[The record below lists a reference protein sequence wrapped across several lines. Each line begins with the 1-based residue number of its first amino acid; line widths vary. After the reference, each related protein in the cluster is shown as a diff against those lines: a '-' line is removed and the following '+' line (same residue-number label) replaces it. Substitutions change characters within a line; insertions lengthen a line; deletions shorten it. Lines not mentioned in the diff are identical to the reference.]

1 MLKKAI
7 FSALSLSVLIAVVI
21 SEASAD
27 QKSPFSLNV
36 NYDFISK
43 ASSSQNFR
51 LNLGGYTK
59 SHTPKTS
66 RAWRASAGSGFGFD
80 HDWNLG
86 PSRYF
91 YVCTRKVAQWCIA
104 PSRDK
109 ALYYEGLRK
118 QEAMGDFLMRNF
130 ERRFLKK

>member
-7 FSALSLSVLIAVVI
+7 VLALSLSVLIAVVI

-27 QKSPFSLNV
+27 QNSAFSLNV

-66 RAWRASAGSGFGFD
+66 RAWRGSAGSEFAFYD
-80 HDWNLG
+80 DWNLG

-109 ALYYEGLRK
+109 ALYYEHLRK
-118 QEAMGDFLMRNF
+118 QEAMGDFLMRDF
-130 ERRFLKK
+130 ERRFIKK